1 MGILLRDH
9 HDGRHGIPAYVLHKH
24 LAGKHNQQSHAA
36 RTFKG
41 PEDSKAFMDST
52 YGEWKQN
59 LTPAQE
65 KGLAFYHSPGY
76 QLMNGEL
83 RGQKVDAPEADL
95 KRARQATKDLKSA
108 IDKAPPLEEGIIV
121 HRGFSADQ
129 FDLTPGSTITD
140 QGFVSTSTFKAGAAS
155 FQGTG
160 PQVQAKIF
168 LPPGTKAAAGSFKE
182 LTLPPG
188 STFRVVSRKGANVEL
203 ELVLGE

>member
-1 MGILLRDH
+1 MGILFRDH
-9 HDGRHGIPAYVLHKH
+9 ADSRDGIPAYVLTKH
-24 LAGKHNQQSHAA
+24 LSGKHNQQSHAA
-36 RTFKG
+36 KQFKG
-41 PEDSKAFMDST
+41 PEDSKAFIDSQ
-52 YGEWKQN
+52 YGDWKKG
-59 LTPAQE
+59 LSPAQE

-83 RGQKVDAPEADL
+83 RGQKVQAPEADL

-108 IDKAPPLEEGIIV
+108 IDKSPPLEEGIIV

-129 FDLTPGSTITD
+129 FDLTPGSEFSD
-140 QGFVSTSTFKAGAAS
+140 AGFVSTSTFKAGASS

-168 LPPGTKAAAGSFKE
+168 LPAGTKAAAGSFKE

-188 STFRVVSRKGANVEL
+188 SKFKVVSRKGANVEL
-203 ELVLGE
+203 ELVL